1 MKELLFSNS
10 GIYICELGVQGC
22 ALFGRDEFFT
32 ALKKHGISVNSVKH
46 WTQVPKNT
54 PLLLIGS
61 AENRRVQMALES
73 AGVDYRAGPESLF
86 TQWSDIP
93 ESRALV
99 IAGTDAAGLMYNL
112 LEMARRVDARGID
125 ALNNAEALVE
135 RPRNRVRCV
144 DRYLL
149 GHLDDEW
156 FKSEEFWHYLLGRM
170 AKARF
175 NRFCLIL
182 GFDTAWMS
190 PPYPFF
196 IASPNF
202 PKVTVNNLSAEARA
216 ENLAALRRIG
226 ALCHQYGMRF
236 VFATWQQR
244 PWTTE
249 QERLVEG
256 LPEDERGLSD
266 YCYDGLKTLIAAA
279 PEIDIVQFRVNHES
293 GVGNQISAEDFW
305 NHCTDAVADVAAE
318 TGRPLT
324 LDLRA
329 KGLTDAMIAHAFSRG
344 LPVEVPTKYWCEHA
358 ALPYHITVMRS
369 EELAKLDNFN
379 HSRRYSYADM
389 LRKPR
394 FYDVIYRLWNYGST
408 NLFLWGDA
416 DYARRF
422 SLSCG
427 LSGSAGFQINTPL
440 SLKYGH
446 ELSHKVAWDTFA
458 KPELRYGKW
467 EDERFWMWYTVFGR
481 LGYNPDTDPS
491 VWRDEFTAHFGDAGA
506 ALEKA
511 LAAASKIVP
520 LVTTAHMPVHP
531 SLRYWTEMNTG
542 WALFA
547 ENNLNK
553 TASYDFVSNITYGS
567 TEPSDHGLFYG
578 IDEYADAVATKT
590 FSGKYSPFQVADW
603 LDALALETD
612 MAFCLAEGAIKN
624 NSGAEFLAMRVDL
637 LMLRDFAR
645 YHAAKIRAAFALA
658 LWRIKKTPNYLSDAV
673 LLFNSAIEYWNA
685 LAQKGRENYYHDLDF
700 SSAGSTTRRGTW
712 GDLTCELLA
721 DQKTLAELLNK
732 STADTA
738 LSACYHPAR
747 FPAEYGQLSAN
758 FPVRV
763 HASEALPIIVESSD
777 FVGPEAAPVLH
788 YRHTDQTEGL
798 FHTLIMEQRG
808 ASFTAIIPADYMRPE
823 WDLQIYV
830 TVQGPSGTCVM
841 LPGVYHPV
849 YPYPYHVI
857 EVSQSEVL

>member
-1 MKELLFSNS
+1 VF
-10 GIYICELGVQGC
+10 ICKFGVKGP
-22 ALFGRDEFFT
+22 ALFGIKEFDA
-32 ALKKHGISVNSVKH
+32 ALKKHAVHTTAINH
-46 WTQVPKNT
+46 WTEAAEDAG
-54 PLLLIGS
+54 LIIIGTTG
-61 AENRRVQMALES
+61 NRRIQMLMES
-73 AGVDYRAGPESLF
+73 AGLDWLCPDESLF
-86 TQWSDIP
+86 IQWCPVPGRDK
-93 ESRALV
+93 ALV
-99 IAGTDAAGLMYNL
+99 IAGADDTGLMYAL
-112 LEMARRVDARGID
+112 LEMARRINYDGTD
-125 ALNNAEALVE
+125 ALLKAENVME
-135 RPRNRVRCV
+135 SPYNKVRCV
-144 DRYLL
+144 DRYVL

-182 GFDTAWMS
+182 GFDTAYMS

-196 IASPNF
+196 RESKNHPE
-202 PKVTVNNLSAEARA
+202 VTVKGLSTTAMA

-226 ALCHQYGMRF
+226 SLCHRYGMKF

-249 QERLVEG
+249 QDQLVLNLPLDVKG
-256 LPEDERGLSD
+256 LGD
-266 YCYDGLKTLIAAA
+266 YCYDELKDLIGAV

-293 GVGNQISAEDFW
+293 GVGDQVSAADFW
-305 NHCTDAVADVAAE
+305 NHCTDAVADCAAE
-318 TGRPLT
+318 TGRHLI

-344 LPVEVPTKYWCEHA
+344 LPVEAPTKYWCEHA

-369 EELAKLDNFN
+369 EELAKLDNYN

-446 ELSHKVAWDTFA
+446 ELSHKIAWDTFA
-458 KPELRYGKW
+458 KEELRFGKW
-467 EDERFWMWYTVFGR
+467 EDERFWMWYTAFGR
-481 LGYNPDTDPS
+481 LGYNPDTDS
-491 VWRDEFTAHFGDAGA
+491 RVWKDEFFQHFGMAGEP
-506 ALEKA
+506 LEKA

-520 LVTTAHMPVHP
+520 LVTTIHMPVHP

-553 TASYDFVSNITYGS
+553 PEDYDFVKGISYGS

-578 IDEYADAVATKT
+578 IDEYVKDLGSGKLA
-590 FSGKYSPFQVADW
+590 GKYSPLQAAAW
-603 LDALALETD
+603 LED
-612 MAFCLAEGAIKN
+612 MAAETETFLAAAEGLIKDKKA
-624 NSGAEFLAMRVDL
+624 AEYLAMRVDL
-637 LMLRDFAR
+637 LMLCDFAR
-645 YHAAKIRAAFALA
+645 YHGAKIRAAAALA
-658 LWRIKKTPNYLSDAV
+658 LWRVKKEGARLSDAA
-673 LLFNSAIEYWNA
+673 LLLDTAIRHWTA
-685 LAQKGRENYYHDLDF
+685 LAEKGRENYYHDLDF
-700 SSAGSTTRRGTW
+700 SSAGSETRRGTW

-721 DQKTLAELLNK
+721 DRKTLGDMLAAEGIAIQEKLAASYAPEHLPVERHQLAACFPE
-732 STADTA
+732 TAVAGAPLKIELMTA
-738 LSACYHPAR
+738 A
-747 FPAEYGQLSAN
+747 FGE
-758 FPVRV
+758 
-763 HASEALPIIVESSD
+763 
-777 FVGPEAAPVLH
+777 PEAAPVLH
-788 YRHTDQTEGL
+788 YRHMDQTEGL
-798 FHTLIMEQRG
+798 FRTLEMER
-808 ASFTAIIPADYMRPE
+808 TARAYAAVIPADYIKAE

-830 TVQGPSGTCVM
+830 TIQGVSGACVM
-841 LPGVYHPV
+841 FPGVYHPE

-857 EVSQSEVL
+857 TVKQ